1 MKNLFGEGENEVH
14 FESKYHARNSAK
26 RVDRRKD
33 ADLNDIPTLSAIDVR
48 CSLSRPPTMWTPSQN
63 DDKAA
68 ENPPGPRAG
77 MTSNL
82 SPLAKVRE

>member
-33 ADLNDIPTLSAIDVR
+33 ADLNELPTPSATDVR
-48 CSLSRPPTMWTPSQN
+48 GSPGNPTRTRPKN
-63 DDKAA
+63 FKDKSA
-68 ENPPGPRAG
+68 EV
-77 MTSNL
+77 NL
-82 SPLAKVRE
+82 RTRCVIDT

>member
-33 ADLNDIPTLSAIDVR
+33 ADLNELPTPSATDVR
-48 CSLSRPPTMWTPSQN
+48 WRATERQ
-63 DDKAA
+63 
-68 ENPPGPRAG
+68 ENAG
-77 MTSNL
+77 L
-82 SPLAKVRE
+82 